1 MATEVGVK
9 LDSGKVKAGVL
20 AEFHLALL
28 KVGEVGTFG
37 ADKYARGGWKEVDN
51 GLERYWDAMW
61 RHLLTIG
68 NDEESG
74 LPHLAHFVWNALAV
88 LQLELERG
96 KNNDKED
103 HPT

>member
-1 MATEVGVK
+1 VATKAGVK
-9 LDSGKVKAGVL
+9 LDSGKIKAGVL

-28 KVGEVGTFG
+28 KVAEVGTFG
-37 ADKYARGGWKEVDN
+37 ADKYTRGGWQEVDN

-61 RHLLTIG
+61 RHLLTPG

-88 LQLELERG
+88 LQLELDGE
-96 KNNDKED
+96 ED
-103 HPT
+103 GQEESAA